1 MNMMQPSVKLKIMLV
16 ILFVS
21 RWADR
26 FFPIKIFIDFLS
38 KKSNSWMKTSST
50 ILYRL
55 NAIKV
60 RPRIMPNKIEK
71 NIDNIRPRFNE
82 ITAVGST

>member
-1 MNMMQPSVKLKIMLV
+1 MMQPSVKLKIMLV

-38 KKSNSWMKTSST
+38 KKSNS
-50 ILYRL
+50 
-55 NAIKV
+55 
-60 RPRIMPNKIEK
+60 
-71 NIDNIRPRFNE
+71 
-82 ITAVGST
+82 